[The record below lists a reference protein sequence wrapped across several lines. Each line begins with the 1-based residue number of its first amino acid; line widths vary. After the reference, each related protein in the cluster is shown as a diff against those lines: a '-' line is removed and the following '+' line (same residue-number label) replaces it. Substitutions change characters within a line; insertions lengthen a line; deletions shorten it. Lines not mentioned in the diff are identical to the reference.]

1 MSLRGFHIVFV
12 SFTILLL
19 FYLCYWNYNNW
30 ISIGYSSSIIFS
42 FLSFFCAVFVAFY
55 GYKFYDKTKEINV

>member
-12 SFTILLL
+12 SFTIMLL

-30 ISIGYSSSIIFS
+30 ISLGETNSIIYS
-42 FLSFFCAVFVAFY
+42 FLSLLLSVFAGFY
-55 GYKFYDKTKEINV
+55 GYKFYDKTKGVNV